1 MSGVNVQRM
10 KLRDRRSE
18 SRMLAMKEK
27 KAKKEKVIRRRP
39 ESTSAVSQDDY
50 QI

>member
-1 MSGVNVQRM
+1 MSDVNVQRM
-10 KLRDRRSE
+10 KLGDRRSE
-18 SRMLAMKEK
+18 SRMLATKD
-27 KAKKEKVIRRRP
+27 KKEKVIRRRP

>member
-10 KLRDRRSE
+10 KLRGRRSE
-18 SRMLAMKEK
+18 SRMLGTKKKE
-27 KAKKEKVIRRRP
+27 KKEKVIRRRP